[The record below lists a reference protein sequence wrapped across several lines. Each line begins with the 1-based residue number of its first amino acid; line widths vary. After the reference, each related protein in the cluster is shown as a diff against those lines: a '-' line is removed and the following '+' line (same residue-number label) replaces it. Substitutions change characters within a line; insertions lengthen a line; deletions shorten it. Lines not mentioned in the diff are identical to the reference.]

1 MPRSF
6 VLPFCPLA
14 AVLAAAASHA
24 GAAAAQPEITWYL
37 YDLAPLVI
45 TDGPRKGEGF
55 IEMGL
60 RHQLLPALPEYR
72 HKIVVVPIQ
81 RIALML
87 KTERAACSPGL
98 IRNPEREQFM
108 VFSAPTLAAIPAG
121 AFVRRGE
128 AARVAPYVNA
138 KGKLVLDKL
147 LADGQVS
154 LGIDAARSY
163 GGPVDTVLRPYKDQ
177 PRLFGLSTPEAA
189 RSLVQMLL
197 AKRVDAILGQ
207 PFEVPYYLG
216 LRNVDDIKALRFY
229 PLAEQAD
236 AAVNHV
242 ACSNSA
248 QGLAVV
254 EKVNAVLAR
263 PGVREA
269 MAVHYLAW
277 LDEDARKLAEHLR
290 RAVAGAKP

>member
-1 MPRSF
+1 MPLSYA
-6 VLPFCPLA
+6 LPIA
-14 AVLAAAASHA
+14 LAAAWQA

-37 YDLAPLVI
+37 YDLPPLVI

-60 RHQLLPALPEYR
+60 RHQLLPALPEYQ

-87 KTERAACSPGL
+87 KTDRAACSPGL

-108 VFSAPTLAAIPAG
+108 AFSGPTLAAIPAG
-121 AFVRRGE
+121 AFIRRGE

-147 LADGQVS
+147 LADGQISV
-154 LGIDAARSY
+154 GIDTARSY
-163 GGPVDTVLRPYKDQ
+163 GGPVDTVIRPHKDQ
-177 PRLFGLSTPEAA
+177 PRLFGLSTPEAS

-197 AKRVDAILGQ
+197 AKRIDAMLGQ

-216 LRNVDDIKALRFY
+216 VRNVGDIQALRFY

-269 MAVHYLAW
+269 MAAHYLDW
-277 LDEDARKLAEHLR
+277 LDEDARKLADQLR
-290 RAVAGAKP
+290 RAVAGARP

>member
-1 MPRSF
+1 MPRSL
-6 VLPFCPLA
+6 VLPLA
-14 AVLAAAASHA
+14 LAAASWQA

-60 RHQLLPALPEYR
+60 RHQLLPALPEYQ

-87 KTERAACSPGL
+87 KTDRGACSPGL

-108 VFSAPTLAAIPAG
+108 AFSAPTLAAIPSG
-121 AFVRRGE
+121 AFIRRGE
-128 AARVAPYVNA
+128 TARVAPYVNA

-147 LADGQVS
+147 LADGQISV
-154 LGIDAARSY
+154 GIDTARSY
-163 GGPVDTVLRPYKDQ
+163 GGPVDTVIKPYKDQ
-177 PRLFGLSTPEAA
+177 PKLFGLSTPDAS
-189 RSLVQMLL
+189 RNLVQMLL
-197 AKRVDAILGQ
+197 AKRIDAMLGQ

-269 MAVHYLAW
+269 MAAHYLDW
-277 LDEDARKLAEHLR
+277 LDEDARKLADQLR
-290 RAVAGAKP
+290 RAVTGAKP

>member
-1 MPRSF
+1 MPVSF
-6 VLPFCPLA
+6 ALPF
-14 AVLAAAASHA
+14 AVAAATWHA
-24 GAAAAQPEITWYL
+24 VATAAPPEITWYL
-37 YDLAPLVI
+37 YDLAPMVI

-60 RHQLLPALPEYR
+60 RQQLLPALPEYQ

-87 KTERAACSPGL
+87 KTDRAACNPGL

-121 AFVRRGE
+121 AFIRRGE
-128 AARVAPYVNA
+128 TARVAPYVNA

-147 LADGQVS
+147 LADGQVR

-163 GGPVDTVLRPYKDQ
+163 GGPVDAVIKPYKDQ
-177 PRLFGLSTPEAA
+177 PRLFGLSTPEAS
-189 RSLVQMLL
+189 RGLVQMLL
-197 AKRVDAILGQ
+197 AKRIDAMLGQ

-216 LRNVDDIKALRFY
+216 ARNLDDIKALRFY

-248 QGLAVV
+248 QGQAVV
-254 EKVNAVLAR
+254 QKVNAVLAR

-269 MAVHYLAW
+269 MAAHYLDW
-277 LDEDARKLAEHLR
+277 LDEDARKLADQLR
-290 RAVAGAKP
+290 RGMAGAKP